1 MPGGKP
7 DPGEALAAAAI
18 RETYEETGLAV
29 REPREIARQFDD
41 FPDAG
46 YRYETVFFAVRCD
59 TGEPENREPQKCAGW
74 SWHPLDALPAD
85 RFAIDPATIEAIRAF
100 AASTQIAAA
109 AEIADAAET
118 AADAAETA
126 DAAEMLR
133 ALVAGQTYL
142 SLGTVDERGNAYV
155 SYVPYAFS
163 AGGLA
168 FALSGLAAHARHLAV
183 RGAASLLIVGP
194 PVSDA
199 YARAR
204 LTLGVRVR
212 ALSAGSKPAEDAWDA
227 LQRRHG
233 ATTGILRGLTDFTAY
248 ASEPESG
255 RLVLGFASAHDL
267 SPSELEAGLR
277 GDDRS

>member
-1 MPGGKP
+1 MQLKAGVGVATAVVREGRLLLGRRIAHYGNGLWQMPGGKP

-133 ALVAGQTYL
+133 ALVAV
-142 SLGTVDERGNAYV
+142 SLARDGRRAWQRLRELRSVRVFGRG
-155 SYVPYAFS
+155 S
-163 AGGLA
+163 
-168 FALSGLAAHARHLAV
+168 
-183 RGAASLLIVGP
+183 
-194 PVSDA
+194 
-199 YARAR
+199 
-204 LTLGVRVR
+204 RVR
-212 ALSAGSKPAEDAWDA
+212 AKRTRRARKASCGPRCGVAANRRPAG
-227 LQRRHG
+227 
-233 ATTGILRGLTDFTAY
+233 
-248 ASEPESG
+248 
-255 RLVLGFASAHDL
+255 
-267 SPSELEAGLR
+267 
-277 GDDRS
+277 